1 MLQDARAARWPATHS
16 HLVLTYKPFLGPP
29 AIFFPLLAPF
39 LSQNPSDKPAGRRG
53 RRRRGQ
59 EAPLLQRATHDVTAA
74 AHDTFA
80 GLVCAGTDERL
91 ETRDVTSS
99 GNIT

>member
-1 MLQDARAARWPATHS
+1 MLLDARAAWWPTTHS
-16 HLVLTYKPFLGPP
+16 HHVLTYKPSLRPP

-39 LSQNPSDKPAGRRG
+39 LPQNPSDEPTGRRG

-74 AHDTFA
+74 AHDPFA
-80 GLVCAGTDERL
+80 GLGCADTDERL

-99 GNIT
+99 GNVT